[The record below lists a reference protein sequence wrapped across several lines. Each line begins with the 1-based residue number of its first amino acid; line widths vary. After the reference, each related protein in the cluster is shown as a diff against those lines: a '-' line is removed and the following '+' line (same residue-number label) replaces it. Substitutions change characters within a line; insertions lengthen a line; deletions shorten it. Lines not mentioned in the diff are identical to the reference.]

1 MHMVWSGPRLAERSD
16 RRCPGSFPFH
26 PHRPHT
32 HRCASSPRHLH
43 LHHLHSGSILSISIS
58 ISRITVSVRHHEN
71 LYYSQNPSSPGLW
84 TSACCSRCYFRRKDT
99 PFDFAN
105 RYHPPF
111 CFILGSWITW
121 LCLLLLFSFC
131 NWLSLSRFCLRSYLT
146 NSLCDTLSLQQYLNL
161 GIKHRVPEELCTR
174 KTRNGDSLK
183 MHYRY
188 RSLKHISRAPP
199 LSPLPFIL
207 FTNLSILKDIN
218 NMIVLAHILIV
229 AAHSGPTA
237 KSSTPL
243 TIGISFDNHD

>member
-1 MHMVWSGPRLAERSD
+1 MLLEVLLQTKRHPLRLCKSV
-16 RRCPGSFPFH
+16 
-26 PHRPHT
+26 
-32 HRCASSPRHLH
+32 SSSIL
-43 LHHLHSGSILSISIS
+43 LHSWFLNYVTLSPVVVLLLQLTFIVKILS
-58 ISRITVSVRHHEN
+58 
-71 LYYSQNPSSPGLW
+71 
-84 TSACCSRCYFRRKDT
+84 A
-99 PFDFAN
+99 
-105 RYHPPF
+105 
-111 CFILGSWITW
+111 IL
-121 LCLLLLFSFC
+121 
-131 NWLSLSRFCLRSYLT
+131 LT
-146 NSLCDTLSLQQYLNL
+146 KSLCHILSLQQYLNL

-243 TIGISFDNHD
+243 TIGISFDNRY